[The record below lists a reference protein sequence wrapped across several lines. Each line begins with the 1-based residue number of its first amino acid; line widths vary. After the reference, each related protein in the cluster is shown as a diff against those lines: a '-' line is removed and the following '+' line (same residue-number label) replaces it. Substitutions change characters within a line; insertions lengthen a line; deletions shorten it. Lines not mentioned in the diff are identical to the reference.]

1 MSVNRKPIA
10 LFALL
15 ALLAVIPNA
24 QAVVL
29 GPSGGPVAPD
39 DFTGLPITGVAPG
52 AFMLISP
59 AVTPTFSGTVLSDV
73 FIDGITGGLD
83 FYYQYTGTATTPD
96 AVERV
101 TAASFSSADG
111 VFADPFGVGVG
122 VDIGTRNDTAGIP
135 ILLASGFLPGTTNS
149 STVTRGSGGSV
160 VGFNFSP
167 GITVPGNSFVLI
179 VRTHAPSFGIGN
191 GAVID
196 SNSAN
201 VAVWSP
207 TPEPA
212 FTGLMLGG
220 LFAVGL
226 FLTRRFRVSQN

>member
-10 LFALL
+10 LFGLL
-15 ALLAVIPNA
+15 ALLAFIPTA

-29 GPSGGPVAPD
+29 APTGGPVAPD

-52 AFMLISP
+52 AFMLVSP
-59 AVTPTFSGTVLSDV
+59 AVTTTFSGTILSDV

-96 AVERV
+96 AVERI
-101 TAASFSSADG
+101 TAASFAGADG
-111 VFADPFGVGVG
+111 AFADPFGVGVG
-122 VDIGTRNDTAGIP
+122 VDVGTRNDTAGIP
-135 ILLASGFLPGTTNS
+135 LLLASGFLPGTTNS

-179 VRTHAPSFGIGN
+179 VRTHATTFGVGN

-201 VAVWSP
+201 VAVWAP

-212 FTGLMLGG
+212 YAGLLLGG
-220 LFAVGL
+220 LFGL
-226 FLTRRFRVSQN
+226 GLLVTRRFQAKQS